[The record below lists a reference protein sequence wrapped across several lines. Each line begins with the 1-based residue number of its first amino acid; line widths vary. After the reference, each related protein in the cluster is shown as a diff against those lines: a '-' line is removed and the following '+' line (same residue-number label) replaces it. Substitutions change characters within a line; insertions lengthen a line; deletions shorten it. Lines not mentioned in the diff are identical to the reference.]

1 MDKDWIKFQ
10 IVPNLRSKNKSTIWL
25 TWSVA
30 VCDCPQSPSP
40 AGSVVLPPV
49 RASASTGRRSRS
61 EKSWGLQL
69 GQSTVRVTVTALTAV
84 LTYLRCRTPLCRPRL
99 LPAGVAVLWPRPSSA
114 QKCVITR
121 KSLFSIHQW
130 EIEMISI
137 DIPPLWPVVGR
148 GGPAPAPPYQRDGR
162 HRAARLGRLGPLL
175 LTGQTVS
182 KSGRFTTFW
191 NFQIKQIFQD
201 DKEKKGLNIE

>member
-61 EKSWGLQL
+61 EKSWGRQL
-69 GQSTVRVTVTALTAV
+69 GQRTVRVTVTAVTAV

-137 DIPPLWPVVGR
+137 DIPPPVLTCGGERPPCSCSSLSGR
-148 GGPAPAPPYQRDGR
+148 WPAPSSS
-162 HRAARLGRLGPLL
+162 
-175 LTGQTVS
+175 TGQTGAAPPHWADSQQVC
-182 KSGRFTTFW
+182 TFC
-191 NFQIKQIFQD
+191 NILKLRN
-201 DKEKKGLNIE
+201 KKNLSRL